1 MAELRAGP
9 PDPVFVGDFLV
20 HCFVDRH
27 FGISEADME
36 SLGAPLPETV
46 RKLAAFW
53 VNLYLCWVLRTSVRA
68 KYGDP
73 FFEAAFD
80 AARARLALGA
90 HLDHGTGGFAD
101 TLAYWFQQLD
111 SASSRLGQM
120 VDGVPLPM
128 EYFAALSFIAL
139 TPESPFF
146 RKTEIPPGLELDVA
160 EMLQRAKLAA
170 LQLIELV
177 TEVGGPLKPGAV

>member
-1 MAELRAGP
+1 
-9 PDPVFVGDFLV
+9 
-20 HCFVDRH
+20 
-27 FGISEADME
+27 
-36 SLGAPLPETV
+36 
-46 RKLAAFW
+46 
-53 VNLYLCWVLRTSVRA
+53 
-68 KYGDP
+68 
-73 FFEAAFD
+73 
-80 AARARLALGA
+80 
-90 HLDHGTGGFAD
+90 
-101 TLAYWFQQLD
+101 
-111 SASSRLGQM
+111 M